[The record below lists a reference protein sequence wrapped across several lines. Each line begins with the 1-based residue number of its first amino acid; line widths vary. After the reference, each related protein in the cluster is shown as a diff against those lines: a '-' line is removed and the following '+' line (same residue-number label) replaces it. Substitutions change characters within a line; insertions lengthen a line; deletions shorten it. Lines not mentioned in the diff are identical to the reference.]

1 MRRSE
6 SSRYIIVIEFEIIT
20 SEKYI
25 LTVLILTKPNQQ
37 PHLTIISPQARCCSV
52 TLSGMR
58 RTEPNPRKRVVRW
71 GEVRWYDGGEGRRG
85 EERVARS
92 IYVWLVSVGQCLAGP
107 HWSPL
112 VPGIQTLKLLSSV
125 LPWDIY
131 TLHTLLS
138 YLPSPASPAS
148 VPSISTNAQLCL
160 TQTNYQP
167 VSVDWGPLLCI
178 LIT

>member
-71 GEVRWYDGGEGRRG
+71 GEVRWGDMMEERGGEGRSVSPG
-85 EERVARS
+85 VFMS
-92 IYVWLVSVGQCLAGP
+92 GWSVSVSAWQVPTGP
-107 HWSPL
+107 HWSPGYKHSNCWAL
-112 VPGIQTLKLLSSV
+112 SCPEISTPCILCSPISPVQPVQPVFPAYQQMLSSASHKQTTNQCQ
-125 LPWDIY
+125 W
-131 TLHTLLS
+131 TGARS
-138 YLPSPASPAS
+138 Y
-148 VPSISTNAQLCL
+148 VF
-160 TQTNYQP
+160 
-167 VSVDWGPLLCI
+167 
-178 LIT
+178 

>member
-1 MRRSE
+1 MNKYLTICCPLLLTQYNTQTISVLIVKSTMRRSE

-71 GEVRWYDGGEGRRG
+71 GDMM
-85 EERVARS
+85 EERGGACRQE
-92 IYVWLVSVGQCLAGP
+92 YLCLAGQCRSVP
-107 HWSPL
+107 GRSPL
-112 VPGIQTLKLLSSV
+112 VPTGPRDTNTQIAELCPALRYLHLAYFALLS
-125 LPWDIY
+125 P
-131 TLHTLLS
+131 
-138 YLPSPASPAS
+138 
-148 VPSISTNAQLCL
+148 
-160 TQTNYQP
+160 
-167 VSVDWGPLLCI
+167 
-178 LIT
+178 